1 MLLNR
6 LSARPRNGLIVVIAL
21 AAIVLAAFA
30 LGRPAF
36 AATQSVNTGTPTN
49 RFTPNVITINAGDT
63 VTFNWSAGTHIVD
76 LKDVSPD
83 LPIDSSH
90 TTGVTAPFNTP
101 GTYYF
106 YCSIHA
112 TEDQA
117 TEAHVQANDAMVG
130 KIVVQAAATSPTSTT
145 AAGTSTATAAP
156 KATTAPGAPS
166 TGTGVASHGSSN
178 DWMIVLAAGLFAAAA
193 IIGGTLVGVR
203 KH

>member
-6 LSARPRNGLIVVIAL
+6 LSTRPRNGLIAVIAL
-21 AAIVLAAFA
+21 AALALAAFA
-30 LGRPAF
+30 FGRPAL
-36 AATQSVNTGTPTN
+36 AATQNVNTGTPTN

-130 KIVVQAAATSPTSTT
+130 KIVVQAAATSPTSTS
-145 AAGTSTATAAP
+145 AAGTTATAAP
-156 KATTAPGAPS
+156 KTTAAPGAPS
-166 TGTGVASHGSSN
+166 TGTGIASHGSSN

-193 IIGGTLVGVR
+193 IIGGTLFGVR